1 MHVFLLVLASGLGLQ
16 FRGFDDGDGAL
27 VRHVIRQPFESGLAD
42 KQMNHVRR
50 DIIVGFGFPI
60 QVPDNF
66 RSGCHVFSFTFH
78 PEMMATAANLDVHAP
93 LNVLQVLIKLA
104 AEGGQS
110 ALVYRV

>member
-1 MHVFLLVLASGLGLQ
+1 
-16 FRGFDDGDGAL
+16 
-27 VRHVIRQPFESGLAD
+27 
-42 KQMNHVRR
+42 MNHVRR

-66 RSGCHVFSFTFH
+66 SGGGHVFSFTFH

-93 LNVLQVLIKLA
+93 LNVLQVLIELA
-104 AEGGQS
+104 AKGGQP